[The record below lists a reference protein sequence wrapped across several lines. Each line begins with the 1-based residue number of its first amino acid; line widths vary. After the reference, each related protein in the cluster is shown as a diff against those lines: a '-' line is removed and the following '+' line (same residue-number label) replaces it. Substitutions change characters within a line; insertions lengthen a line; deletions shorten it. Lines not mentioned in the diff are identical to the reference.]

1 MDCSHIE
8 RGRLQRDAGSHTERV
23 CEHSPKHQTIH
34 DPKIPYVGPI
44 YGGLKTGMSVY
55 FKGRVLPNNNRF
67 HINLQY
73 GDGPRADTA
82 MHFNPRFAGGEVVVF
97 NSYRHGGW
105 KNEERPPGMP
115 FIQGEAFEMVFVVA
129 PEGYKV
135 VVNGQHY
142 YTFKHRMPVERV
154 TTLTI
159 AGDVEMQLVNII
171 GGKHGGI
178 CGNPA
183 EGRMVTIP
191 HLERIQGGLKVGM
204 SVHIQGTVPQ
214 ELDRFHVNLRCGHM
228 RCSDIALHFNPRFAG
243 NGVVV
248 FNSFQGGGW
257 RNEER
262 PGEMPFTKGDTFDL
276 IIAVTSAGYQVT
288 VNDQHF
294 YLFRHRIPVNRVNA
308 LEIDGC
314 VSVHMV
320 NITGGGQEVSL
331 GHRGARELVV
341 HCIPFVGSIS
351 GGLRVGMS
359 ILFYGTVH
367 QNINRFHINLQC
379 GEMRCSDIAMHFNP
393 RFAGDG
399 VVVFNSYRHGWKNEE
414 RVAQPF
420 SKGEDF
426 ELVFIITSEGYQVN
440 VNGQGL
446 HLFRHRMPVER
457 VKALAIAGDVSIKT
471 VNIIEGEPVPEG
483 QVGRAIVAIPHV
495 RTIRGG
501 LRVGMT
507 LLFKGMVLPNINRF
521 HINLQCGEMRCSD
534 IAMHFNPRFAGDG
547 VVVFNSFR
555 HGWKNEERV
564 AQPFSKGEN
573 FELLFIITS
582 EGYQVKVN
590 GQDLHLFRHRM
601 PVERVKALAI
611 AGDVTINFAQI
622 IGGEPGGCIP
632 EVPVGGELVSI
643 PCIRH
648 VPGGLKVGLSLYFK
662 VVIPNELDRFHIN
675 LQCGEKDGGDIAM
688 HFNPR
693 FAGNGVVVF
702 NTFRQG
708 GWENEERPTEMP
720 FLKGE
725 TYDIVIV
732 ITSAGFQVNVNGVH
746 FYTFKHRMPVQ
757 KVGSL
762 SVAGDVSLLALNII
776 GGGPGG
782 FQEQPGKLANTP
794 YVRPIF
800 VSLRSGMSLYVQG
813 TVPQQITR
821 FNINFKCGKSPG
833 SDIALH
839 FNPRFCPCELVVF
852 NSLVRRQW
860 KKEERVREMPFQKGE
875 DFELLINITS
885 EGYQVIVNGQ
895 VFYTFMHRMPVG
907 RVTAV
912 EIEGDVFVQTVDF
925 IEGGRGDGRVG
936 EIMISKIPYVG
947 PISGGLRPG
956 MSLFF
961 QGTVLD
967 RINRFHINLQ
977 CGQMKCSD
985 IALHFNPRFR
995 HHEMVVFNSFQ
1006 HGWKREERVHTM
1018 PFRKGASFE
1027 LVIAVTPIGYQVLV
1041 NGLEFYLFRHRIP
1054 IDKVRALEI
1063 AGDVTVQT
1071 FTIIKGEEEI
1081 PAQPDLK
1088 EVLDVPCVR
1097 PITGGLRGGMTVQ
1110 VKGTIPS
1117 DSNRFSINLDC
1128 GEKDGSDN
1136 ALHFNPR
1143 FDSNLVVFNTF
1154 RNGGWENEERPTEM
1168 PLSKGQDFE
1177 VFIIVTSGG
1186 YQVKV
1191 NDQIFYLFRHRMPVR
1206 RVQAVRIVGDVSL
1219 HLVNIFGGEGGI
1231 AICPGVRE
1239 IVQNTPYMRPISSGL
1254 KVGMSVYIQGIVPQ
1268 RLDRFH
1274 INFKCG
1280 DMTCSDIAFHFNPR
1294 FCPGEVVVC
1303 NNFRQG
1309 WKQEERVRKMP
1320 FTKGEGFEMV
1330 IQITSQ
1336 GYQVNVNGRLYY
1348 TFKHRM
1354 PVDRVTV
1361 LEIGG
1366 KVFVQTVNI
1375 IGGVQ
1380 RGVRDLGLEELVV
1393 NSIPFVG
1400 PITRGLKVGTALF
1413 FQGTVHRNIKRFHIN
1428 LRCGQL
1434 RCSDIALHFNPR
1446 FGASD
1451 VVVFNNF
1458 RHGWKNEERVAKMP
1472 FTKGEGFETI
1482 IAVTSEGFQ
1491 VIVNGVLFYL
1501 FKHRIP
1507 VERVRALEIGGGVSI
1522 QAVRIVRT
1530 NTPYIRPISGG
1541 LKPGMSI
1548 TLQGTVP
1555 HQADRFSVNLLFG
1568 DADGPDNAFHFNPRF
1583 KPSEVV
1589 VFNSARSGSWEEEE
1603 RVYRMPFTK
1612 GGSFEIVITVTLEGY
1627 QVEVNGQPFYLF
1639 KHRIPV
1645 EQVKSLEIHQD
1656 VSIHDIN
1663 IFEGEPGAIGPVPSG
1678 LEEMKI
1684 PYVRL
1689 FPNGLKWVTGLVFLG
1704 RVPSNI
1710 SRFSFNLMCGDTK
1723 DIALHFNPR
1732 FDPDVVVFNTFR
1744 GGSWENE
1751 ERPTEMPLRKGED
1764 FEIFILIKSQGYQV
1778 IVNGQKFYLF
1788 NHRIPLEQVTSLEI
1802 GEEVTLYSVEVIEE
1816 EVPFCPEVPTVCP
1829 EPTVGEPLVG
1839 NLPYLRPVS
1848 GSLKPGMS
1856 VYFQGTLPQKIRSF
1870 HINFRCGDLK
1880 TGDVAFHF
1888 RPWFCPCEVVVMNT
1902 MQNGGWQT
1910 EERVTKMLFSKGA
1923 GFEMIILITSEGY
1936 QVTINDSNF
1945 HLFNHRIP
1953 VEQVTA
1959 IEIGGD
1965 VSVQTVDIIEGIPIG
1980 VPICP
1985 GGLIDTDIPTG
1996 VPICPGGLI
2005 DTDDETD
2012 EEVLPEKEVVI
2023 CKIPQARSFPSG
2035 LTLGMILVIE
2045 GIAPIDVPGFAIN
2058 FKGAEPGDI
2067 ALHINVRFEPS
2078 PGVVVFNTFRG
2089 GNWEQEER
2097 PDGMPF
2103 RQGEKFLLVISITA
2117 EGFQVN
2123 VNGRRFHFFK
2133 HRMPVE
2139 TVGALSIAGD
2149 VSMKTVNMIG
2159 GGREGGQL
2167 HPSLGRIVVSKIP
2180 HVGPVYGGLRSGLY
2194 LYFKGTVPQ
2203 EIKRFHINLQYG
2215 QMKGCDKALHFN
2227 PRFEPE
2233 EVVVFNSFRNGSW
2246 EQEERPAE
2254 MPFTKGEDFELV
2266 FIITSEGY
2274 QVNVNGRQFYLFKH
2288 RMPVEQVNAIKI
2300 AGEVSMETV
2309 NLTEVKKSKEQ
2320 PEQEDTVKI
2329 PHLRSVHGGL
2339 RSGTYLYFKGTIP
2352 QEIKRFHIN
2361 LQYGEKKG
2369 CDKALHFN
2377 PRFEP
2382 EEVVVFNSFRNG
2394 SWEQEERPSEMPFR
2408 KGEDFELFIFVTA
2421 EGYQVNVNGRQ
2432 FHLFNHRMPVDQVS
2446 ALNVVGDVSMKTANV
2461 IKRGP
2466 GAVEGKPD
2474 LGTMVVSKIPHVGS
2488 LFGGLRPG
2496 MYLYFRGTVPQEIER
2511 FHINL
2516 QYGKMKGCD
2525 KALHFNP
2532 RFKPEEVVVFNS
2544 FRNGG
2549 WENEERPT
2557 EMPFRKGED
2566 FELVFF
2572 ITAEGYQVYVNGRHF
2587 HLFNHRMPVEQVSA
2601 IKIVGDVSV
2610 QKLHTIKRVP
2620 GHRQPGFGQMAIRKI
2635 PHVGRLFGGLRP
2647 GMSLYFRGTVPKNI
2661 NRFHINLQCGEKEGG
2676 DTAMHFNPRFAG
2688 NGVVVFNTFRNGGWE
2703 NEERPT
2709 EMPFR
2714 EGEQFVLVFI
2724 VTSEGYQVNVN
2735 GREFYLFKHRIP
2747 LEHVSA
2753 IKIAGEVSIETGEI
2767 TQGEEEEPEKEK
2779 EEKIVPSIP
2788 HVGPISGGLRPG
2800 MSLCFSGTIPEE
2812 ANRFSINLHCGDEEG
2827 CDNAFHFNP
2836 RFEPSGVV
2844 VFNTFRNGSW
2854 ENEERVEDM
2863 PFQPGDNFE
2872 LVFIVTSEGY
2882 KVKVN
2887 DRKFYLFK
2895 HRMPMEN
2902 VTTIRIFADVSIQ
2915 TINITEGGTGAMQG
2929 RLTQGKIVVDKMPF
2943 VEHLHHSLKTGM
2955 YMYFRGKVDD
2965 DIKRFH
2971 INLQNGDMKGCA
2983 KALHF
2988 NPRFK
2993 PNEVV
2998 VFNTFQNGKWGKE
3011 ERVNEMPFRKGEEFE
3026 LVIIV
3031 TAKGYQVIVNGRR
3044 FYMFK
3049 HRLPV
3054 NQVSALKIAGDVS
3067 METIDMTEICLQ
3079 GYQGRYKMAVTKI
3092 PHVSPVLGGLRPGM
3106 YLYFRGTVPEE
3117 INRFHINLQYGQGKG
3132 CDKALHFNPRFTP
3145 EEVVV
3150 FNSFRNGGWQ
3160 QEERSSEMP
3169 FRKGEE
3175 FELLFIIT
3183 SEGYQVI
3190 VNGRP
3195 FYLFKHRMLVE
3206 NVAAIK
3212 IVGDIS
3218 IKTANMIGGGEGG
3231 VHPSL
3236 GKMVVES
3243 IPHVGPV
3250 YGGLWPGMF
3259 VVFRGTVPQEIKSFS
3274 INLQYGQIEGCDT
3287 ALHFNPRFEPEEVV
3301 VLNSF
3306 RNGSWENEERPTE
3319 MPFRKGED
3327 FEIVFV
3333 ITSEGYQV
3341 YVNGRYF
3348 CLFKHR
3354 MPVEHVSAIKIVG
3367 EVTMKTV
3374 DMTEQGKG
3382 APELPPPVPVVV
3394 STTPQLEPITGG
3406 LKPGMYL
3413 YFKGTVPQEIKRFSI
3428 NLQNGQIKGC
3438 DKALH
3443 FNPRFDTEEVV
3454 VFNSFKNGSWENEE
3468 RPSEMPFCKGED
3480 FEIVIIVTTEGYQV
3494 NVNGRQFHFFKH
3506 RIPLEQVSAIKIA
3519 GDVAIQSINTIQGGP
3534 KQPGLGKIVISKI
3547 PHLAP
3552 VYGGLRP
3559 GMYLYFKGTIPQDI
3573 KRFAINLQYG
3583 QIKGCDKA
3591 LHFNPRF
3598 EPEEVVVFN
3607 SFKNGSWENEERPS
3621 EMPFRKGEDFELIF
3635 FITRKGYQ
3643 VNVNGR
3649 QFHFFEHRMPVDQVS
3664 AIKIVGEVTMQT
3676 LNMIEG
3682 GQPVDATPGQ
3692 GTIAIK
3698 KIPHVGPVY
3707 GGLRPG
3713 MSLFFL
3719 GTVPEDIKSFAIN
3732 LQYGTMTDSDIA
3744 FHFNPRFEPS
3754 EKVVVFNSFKNGS
3767 WENEE
3772 RVNQMPFQPGTNFGL
3787 VFIVT
3792 KQGYKVLI
3800 NGERFYVFKHRMP
3813 VQQVSALKITGT
3825 ILIMAARMIE
3835 VEDVDEEEE
3844 PEEEEVEEKE
3854 KPAEEEEP
3862 KEEEVEEKEKP
3873 AEEEEPKEE
3882 EVEEKEKP
3890 VEEEEPKEEKPA
3902 EKEEELEEEEVL
3914 SGDVK
3919 PGMAVYFKG
3928 TVPNEITRFAVD
3940 LRCGDTKDSD
3950 IAFRFESRFEPSEV
3964 LVFNSF
3970 KNGSWEEEERV
3981 NEMPFRRGE
3990 SFELVF
3996 HVLEEGYQ
4004 VYVARRKIYLFKHRI
4019 PVEQV
4024 TSVQVIG
4031 EISMQTS
4038 NLLNIGQFTMTQE
4051 PDDDVDETTQ
4061 VMMSIPGSLKSGL
4074 SMSFQGMIPDE
4085 STRFT
4090 IDLQCGDTEG
4100 CDTAFRFNPRLE
4112 TSEVVFNSFRNGSWE
4127 EEEKVVEMPFIK
4139 GESFLLVFMLKSD
4152 GYQVNVNG
4160 CPLYMFKHRMVLEQ
4174 VRGIRIFGG
4183 VSIQNVNIVEIVQ
4196 EVIEIPEEETEAI
4209 QAEAPIPGSLKAG
4222 TTLTLLGTIPEETKS
4237 FSINLQCGEAAGCDT
4252 AFHFNPKFET
4262 SEVEFNTF
4270 RNGSWEEAEKV
4281 DNMPFTQGK
4290 EFELTYIITAEGY
4303 QVNVNGAEFY
4313 LFKHRISV
4321 DQVKVLQIAGD
4332 VSVTAINIVEG
4343 AGQYPTPAELGTV
4356 QTNIP
4361 VPGCL
4366 KTWMTVSLQ
4375 GLVPA
4380 ETDSFSINL
4389 QCGDTQGC
4397 DTAFHFSSQFKTS
4410 ELVFNSFRK
4419 GHWEEEERVAQMPF
4433 KTGENFTLDYTIT
4446 LEGYEVSVN
4455 GHFIHTF
4462 MHRMPVAQVSLMQII
4477 GDVSIIAINIIETSP
4492 SVTPLPSGLK
4502 PGTAVIFQGVL
4513 PSESNRFSIDLQCG
4527 ETEGCD
4533 TAFQFQPQ
4541 LEPEEVVV
4549 CNSFQNGSWETEE
4562 RLTEMPFRK
4571 GEDFELV
4578 YNITAEGYQVK
4589 VNGQQ
4594 YHMFKHR
4601 IPVEQ
4606 VRALLVAGNVS
4617 VPAVHIIEGEPF
4629 IMEETAFETVVIC
4642 APYVMPI
4649 PGGFKEASSV
4659 NFRGSIPEGIPSFS
4673 IDLQCGEAD
4682 GSDTAL
4688 RFNPQFEPAEAVVF
4702 NSFRGGSWETEERV
4716 DAMPFRRGES
4726 FEVTFH
4732 ITPEGYQVK
4741 VNGAELHMFKHRI
4754 PVEQVS
4760 ALKIVGNVTV
4770 ETVNIIEGDFGA
4782 VPPSCFGQIEAT
4794 GSIGGETWTCGVAE
4808 VERGDGPI

>member
-1 MDCSHIE
+1 MCF
-8 RGRLQRDAGSHTERV
+8 V
-23 CEHSPKHQTIH
+23 SPPGYQTIH

-183 EGRMVTIP
+183 EGRMVKIP

-521 HINLQCGEMRCSD
+521 AINLKYGEAGGSDIALHFNPRFDGTEVVVFNTFRKCHWENEERPGDMPFRKGEEFELTILVTAEGFQVNVNGNAFHLFKHRMPLERVSTLVIVGDVSMQVVDIIEGGQEVIPQPRGKIEILKAPYVRPIFGGFRPGMAVYFQGAIPHQINRFCLNFNCGELACCDKALHFNPRFRPMEVVVFNDYRRGRWRSEERVAEMPFTKGKSFEMVITITTVGYQVNVNGHHFYTFKHRMPVERVYFLEIAGEVAVQTLNIIEAGEGEIEGPGVRELQIKRIPHVGSIFGGLRVGMTLLFRGTVHCEINRFHINLQCGEMRCSD

-601 PVERVKALAI
+601 PVERVKALVI

-675 LQCGEKDGGDIAM
+675 LQCGEKEGGDIAM

-762 SVAGDVSLLALNII
+762 AVAGDVSLLALNII

-782 FQEQPGKLANTP
+782 FQEHPGKLANTP

-821 FNINFKCGKSPG
+821 FHINFKCGKSPG

-1128 GEKDGSDN
+1128 GEKEGCDN

-1336 GYQVNVNGRLYY
+1336 GYQVNVNGSLYY

-1472 FTKGEGFETI
+1472 FTKGESFETI

-1684 PYVRL
+1684 PYVRS

-1778 IVNGQKFYLF
+1778 IVNGQKFYVF

-1802 GEEVTLYSVEVIEE
+1802 REEVTLYSVEVIEE
-1816 EVPFCPEVPTVCP
+1816 EVPFCPDVPTVCP
-1829 EPTVGEPLVG
+1829 EPAVGEPLVG

-2023 CKIPQARSFPSG
+2023 CKIPQVRSFPSG

-2058 FKGAEPGDI
+2058 FKGEEPGDI
-2067 ALHINVRFEPS
+2067 ALHINIRFEPS

-2089 GNWEQEER
+2089 GNWEQEEK

-2123 VNGRRFHFFK
+2123 VNGSLFHLFV
-2133 HRMPVE
+2133 HRIPVNLVTSLE
-2139 TVGALSIAGD
+2139 VDEDFYISIAEP
-2149 VSMKTVNMIG
+2149 VPEVKKEEPEEKQTVYV
-2159 GGREGGQL
+2159 QPL
-2167 HPSLGRIVVSKIP
+2167 T
-2180 HVGPVYGGLRSGLY
+2180 GGLKEGWS
-2194 LYFKGTVPQ
+2194 LYFQGKVPTDL
-2203 EIKRFHINLQYG
+2203 KRFAINLLCG
-2215 QMKGCDKALHFN
+2215 EAEGSDIALHFN
-2227 PRFEPE
+2227 PRFDGG
-2233 EVVVFNSFRNGSW
+2233 VVVFNTFQGGSWNDEEKPDGMPFRN
-2246 EQEERPAE
+2246 
-2254 MPFTKGEDFELV
+2254 GEDFELL
-2266 FIITSEGY
+2266 ITITSEGY
-2274 QVNVNGRQFYLFKH
+2274 QVN
-2288 RMPVEQVNAIKI
+2288 I
-2300 AGEVSMETV
+2300 
-2309 NLTEVKKSKEQ
+2309 
-2320 PEQEDTVKI
+2320 
-2329 PHLRSVHGGL
+2329 
-2339 RSGTYLYFKGTIP
+2339 
-2352 QEIKRFHIN
+2352 
-2361 LQYGEKKG
+2361 
-2369 CDKALHFN
+2369 
-2377 PRFEP
+2377 
-2382 EEVVVFNSFRNG
+2382 NG
-2394 SWEQEERPSEMPFR
+2394 SP
-2408 KGEDFELFIFVTA
+2408 
-2421 EGYQVNVNGRQ
+2421 
-2432 FHLFNHRMPVDQVS
+2432 
-2446 ALNVVGDVSMKTANV
+2446 
-2461 IKRGP
+2461 
-2466 GAVEGKPD
+2466 
-2474 LGTMVVSKIPHVGS
+2474 
-2488 LFGGLRPG
+2488 
-2496 MYLYFRGTVPQEIER
+2496 
-2511 FHINL
+2511 
-2516 QYGKMKGCD
+2516 
-2525 KALHFNP
+2525 
-2532 RFKPEEVVVFNS
+2532 
-2544 FRNGG
+2544 
-2549 WENEERPT
+2549 
-2557 EMPFRKGED
+2557 
-2566 FELVFF
+2566 
-2572 ITAEGYQVYVNGRHF
+2572 
-2587 HLFNHRMPVEQVSA
+2587 
-2601 IKIVGDVSV
+2601 
-2610 QKLHTIKRVP
+2610 
-2620 GHRQPGFGQMAIRKI
+2620 
-2635 PHVGRLFGGLRP
+2635 
-2647 GMSLYFRGTVPKNI
+2647 
-2661 NRFHINLQCGEKEGG
+2661 
-2676 DTAMHFNPRFAG
+2676 
-2688 NGVVVFNTFRNGGWE
+2688 
-2703 NEERPT
+2703 
-2709 EMPFR
+2709 
-2714 EGEQFVLVFI
+2714 
-2724 VTSEGYQVNVN
+2724 
-2735 GREFYLFKHRIP
+2735 FYLFKHRIP
-2747 LEHVSA
+2747 VGQVTALQIV
-2753 IKIAGEVSIETGEI
+2753 
-2767 TQGEEEEPEKEK
+2767 EK
-2779 EEKIVPSIP
+2779 
-2788 HVGPISGGLRPG
+2788 
-2800 MSLCFSGTIPEE
+2800 
-2812 ANRFSINLHCGDEEG
+2812 
-2827 CDNAFHFNP
+2827 
-2836 RFEPSGVV
+2836 
-2844 VFNTFRNGSW
+2844 
-2854 ENEERVEDM
+2854 
-2863 PFQPGDNFE
+2863 
-2872 LVFIVTSEGY
+2872 
-2882 KVKVN
+2882 
-2887 DRKFYLFK
+2887 
-2895 HRMPMEN
+2895 
-2902 VTTIRIFADVSIQ
+2902 VSIQ
-2915 TINITEGGTGAMQG
+2915 TIRIIEESVPEEPDKEEEVVVSVPKFVQPIAGG
-2929 RLTQGKIVVDKMPF
+2929 
-2943 VEHLHHSLKTGM
+2943 LKTGTSM
-2955 YMYFRGKVDD
+2955 FFQGTIPDGTD
-2965 DIKRFH
+2965 SFSIDLPCGDQPGSDIALRFTVR
-2971 INLQNGDMKGCA
+2971 LDTSV
-2983 KALHF
+2983 L
-2988 NPRFK
+2988 
-2993 PNEVV
+2993 
-2998 VFNTFQNGKWGKE
+2998 VFNSFQNGSWEQE
-3011 ERVNEMPFRKGEEFE
+3011 ETVNEMPFLVGENFE
-3026 LVIIV
+3026 LI
-3031 TAKGYQVIVNGRR
+3031 
-3044 FYMFK
+3044 
-3049 HRLPV
+3049 
-3054 NQVSALKIAGDVS
+3054 
-3067 METIDMTEICLQ
+3067 
-3079 GYQGRYKMAVTKI
+3079 
-3092 PHVSPVLGGLRPGM
+3092 
-3106 YLYFRGTVPEE
+3106 
-3117 INRFHINLQYGQGKG
+3117 
-3132 CDKALHFNPRFTP
+3132 
-3145 EEVVV
+3145 
-3150 FNSFRNGGWQ
+3150 
-3160 QEERSSEMP
+3160 
-3169 FRKGEE
+3169 
-3175 FELLFIIT
+3175 FII
-3183 SEGYQVI
+3183 
-3190 VNGRP
+3190 
-3195 FYLFKHRMLVE
+3195 
-3206 NVAAIK
+3206 
-3212 IVGDIS
+3212 
-3218 IKTANMIGGGEGG
+3218 
-3231 VHPSL
+3231 
-3236 GKMVVES
+3236 
-3243 IPHVGPV
+3243 
-3250 YGGLWPGMF
+3250 
-3259 VVFRGTVPQEIKSFS
+3259 
-3274 INLQYGQIEGCDT
+3274 
-3287 ALHFNPRFEPEEVV
+3287 
-3301 VLNSF
+3301 
-3306 RNGSWENEERPTE
+3306 
-3319 MPFRKGED
+3319 
-3327 FEIVFV
+3327 
-3333 ITSEGYQV
+3333 
-3341 YVNGRYF
+3341 
-3348 CLFKHR
+3348 
-3354 MPVEHVSAIKIVG
+3354 
-3367 EVTMKTV
+3367 
-3374 DMTEQGKG
+3374 
-3382 APELPPPVPVVV
+3382 
-3394 STTPQLEPITGG
+3394 
-3406 LKPGMYL
+3406 
-3413 YFKGTVPQEIKRFSI
+3413 
-3428 NLQNGQIKGC
+3428 
-3438 DKALH
+3438 
-3443 FNPRFDTEEVV
+3443 
-3454 VFNSFKNGSWENEE
+3454 
-3468 RPSEMPFCKGED
+3468 
-3480 FEIVIIVTTEGYQV
+3480 TTEGYQV
-3494 NVNGRQFHFFKH
+3494 V
-3506 RIPLEQVSAIKIA
+3506 
-3519 GDVAIQSINTIQGGP
+3519 IN
-3534 KQPGLGKIVISKI
+3534 SK
-3547 PHLAP
+3547 
-3552 VYGGLRP
+3552 VY
-3559 GMYLYFKGTIPQDI
+3559 
-3573 KRFAINLQYG
+3573 
-3583 QIKGCDKA
+3583 
-3591 LHFNPRF
+3591 
-3598 EPEEVVVFN
+3598 
-3607 SFKNGSWENEERPS
+3607 
-3621 EMPFRKGEDFELIF
+3621 
-3635 FITRKGYQ
+3635 
-3643 VNVNGR
+3643 
-3649 QFHFFEHRMPVDQVS
+3649 
-3664 AIKIVGEVTMQT
+3664 
-3676 LNMIEG
+3676 
-3682 GQPVDATPGQ
+3682 
-3692 GTIAIK
+3692 
-3698 KIPHVGPVY
+3698 
-3707 GGLRPG
+3707 
-3713 MSLFFL
+3713 
-3719 GTVPEDIKSFAIN
+3719 
-3732 LQYGTMTDSDIA
+3732 
-3744 FHFNPRFEPS
+3744 
-3754 EKVVVFNSFKNGS
+3754 
-3767 WENEE
+3767 
-3772 RVNQMPFQPGTNFGL
+3772 
-3787 VFIVT
+3787 
-3792 KQGYKVLI
+3792 
-3800 NGERFYVFKHRMP
+3800 
-3813 VQQVSALKITGT
+3813 
-3825 ILIMAARMIE
+3825 
-3835 VEDVDEEEE
+3835 
-3844 PEEEEVEEKE
+3844 
-3854 KPAEEEEP
+3854 
-3862 KEEEVEEKEKP
+3862 
-3873 AEEEEPKEE
+3873 
-3882 EVEEKEKP
+3882 
-3890 VEEEEPKEEKPA
+3890 
-3902 EKEEELEEEEVL
+3902 
-3914 SGDVK
+3914 
-3919 PGMAVYFKG
+3919 
-3928 TVPNEITRFAVD
+3928 
-3940 LRCGDTKDSD
+3940 
-3950 IAFRFESRFEPSEV
+3950 
-3964 LVFNSF
+3964 
-3970 KNGSWEEEERV
+3970 
-3981 NEMPFRRGE
+3981 
-3990 SFELVF
+3990 
-3996 HVLEEGYQ
+3996 
-4004 VYVARRKIYLFKHRI
+4004 YLFKHRI
-4019 PVEQV
+4019 SVDLVITVQIEGGVSMRDVHKLEEVVVIEPEVEVVVPIPQYLQ
-4024 TSVQVIG
+4024 TIKKLEMGASVYFQ
-4031 EISMQTS
+4031 
-4038 NLLNIGQFTMTQE
+4038 
-4051 PDDDVDETTQ
+4051 
-4061 VMMSIPGSLKSGL
+4061 GSLPADIKSF
-4074 SMSFQGMIPDE
+4074 SIS
-4085 STRFT
+4085 
-4090 IDLQCGDTEG
+4090 LQCGEKDGSDIALHFSPQFEPSV
-4100 CDTAFRFNPRLE
+4100 A
-4112 TSEVVFNSFRNGSWE
+4112 VVFNSFQGGAWG
-4127 EEEKVVEMPFIK
+4127 EEEKVDEMPFVK
-4139 GESFLLVFMLKSD
+4139 GEAFELLLV
-4152 GYQVNVNG
+4152 
-4160 CPLYMFKHRMVLEQ
+4160 
-4174 VRGIRIFGG
+4174 
-4183 VSIQNVNIVEIVQ
+4183 
-4196 EVIEIPEEETEAI
+4196 
-4209 QAEAPIPGSLKAG
+4209 
-4222 TTLTLLGTIPEETKS
+4222 
-4237 FSINLQCGEAAGCDT
+4237 
-4252 AFHFNPKFET
+4252 
-4262 SEVEFNTF
+4262 
-4270 RNGSWEEAEKV
+4270 
-4281 DNMPFTQGK
+4281 
-4290 EFELTYIITAEGY
+4290 ITPEGY
-4303 QVNVNGAEFY
+4303 QVSVNGKQFY

-4321 DQVKVLQIAGD
+4321 SLVNALLIVGAVCMENVTVIEVQKYVPHLRGD
-4332 VSVTAINIVEG
+4332 SVGVIEGPAVSAVIE
-4343 AGQYPTPAELGTV
+4343 E
-4356 QTNIP
+4356 
-4361 VPGCL
+4361 
-4366 KTWMTVSLQ
+4366 SLQ
-4375 GLVPA
+4375 V
-4380 ETDSFSINL
+4380 
-4389 QCGDTQGC
+4389 
-4397 DTAFHFSSQFKTS
+4397 SSYVQAIPRLS
-4410 ELVFNSFRK
+4410 V
-4419 GHWEEEERVAQMPF
+4419 GM
-4433 KTGENFTLDYTIT
+4433 TLY
-4446 LEGYEVSVN
+4446 
-4455 GHFIHTF
+4455 
-4462 MHRMPVAQVSLMQII
+4462 
-4477 GDVSIIAINIIETSP
+4477 
-4492 SVTPLPSGLK
+4492 
-4502 PGTAVIFQGVL
+4502 FQGSI
-4513 PSESNRFSIDLQCG
+4513 PDDIDRFSIDLMCG
-4527 ETEGCD
+4527 ES
-4533 TAFQFQPQ
+4533 A
-4541 LEPEEVVV
+4541 
-4549 CNSFQNGSWETEE
+4549 
-4562 RLTEMPFRK
+4562 
-4571 GEDFELV
+4571 
-4578 YNITAEGYQVK
+4578 
-4589 VNGQQ
+4589 
-4594 YHMFKHR
+4594 
-4601 IPVEQ
+4601 
-4606 VRALLVAGNVS
+4606 
-4617 VPAVHIIEGEPF
+4617 
-4629 IMEETAFETVVIC
+4629 
-4642 APYVMPI
+4642 
-4649 PGGFKEASSV
+4649 
-4659 NFRGSIPEGIPSFS
+4659 
-4673 IDLQCGEAD
+4673 
-4682 GSDTAL
+4682 GSDVAL
-4688 RFNPQFEPAEAVVF
+4688 RFNPQFEGSGLVVF
-4702 NSFRGGSWETEERV
+4702 NSYTSGAWGEEEKV
-4716 DAMPFRRGES
+4716 EGMPFVKGKN
-4726 FEVTFH
+4726 FELTFV
-4732 ITPEGYQVK
+4732 ITSEAFQVS
-4741 VNGAELHMFKHRI
+4741 VNSKLLHVFKHRMGI
-4754 PVEQVS
+4754 DLVS
-4760 ALKIVGNVTV
+4760 AVQITGNISMQTLNIQDTIVVEVEEEMQLEVTEMEV
-4770 ETVNIIEGDFGA
+4770 ITGEPIYS
-4782 VPPSCFGQIEAT
+4782 PPIPFSGMINGGMTPKKSIVIT
-4794 GSIGGETWTCGVAE
+4794 GSVPDGGNSFSCNLVASSSGDIAFQLSPSVSEGVVVRNSQLGGNLGAE
-4808 VERGDGPI
+4808 ERDGDGKLFAAGANFEMVIRCGAERFTVYVNGTHLCDFAHRLKPITQIDKLEVTGDVQLSYILF